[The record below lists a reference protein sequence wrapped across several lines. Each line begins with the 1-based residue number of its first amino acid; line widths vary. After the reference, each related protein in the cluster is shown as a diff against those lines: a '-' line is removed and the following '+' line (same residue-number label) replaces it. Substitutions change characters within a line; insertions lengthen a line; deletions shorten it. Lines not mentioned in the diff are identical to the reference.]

1 MQLRPSQIPP
11 EVSRITAVLEEAGF
25 EAWIVGGCVRDLLLG
40 RKPKDWDITTN
51 ANPQQIQG
59 LFENTFYTN
68 EFGTVGIVNEGI
80 EDESLRV
87 VEATPYRLEGKYSDA
102 RRPDSVEFSQHIED
116 DLKRRDFTVNALAY
130 SPLKDKLLDPYEG
143 IKDIGAGILR
153 AVGEP
158 GERFAEDALRIMRAV
173 RISAELGFDIE
184 AKTKTAMGECAAQ
197 LEKISKERI
206 RDEFMRILQSPKPMK
221 ALILSQ
227 NLGILRFMAPELEK
241 GIGIDQNQAHSFD
254 VWEHNLRSLQHAAD
268 KGWSFEVRLAALFH
282 DVGKPQSRRRS
293 EEKNDWTFHG
303 HEVVGARMTKKV
315 LENLKF
321 PGETIEK
328 VTTLVRWHMFF
339 SDPDKITRGYDSNPT
354 RVPNGPGSQFTI
366 VQPELQAKSEWTRHE
381 LTATLRGS
389 YLSYDSISSI
399 NRPSADLRV
408 NGRIDV
414 RRDTKVLFEA
424 RYLLGADYPGSP
436 NLSAGLAKLPISNT
450 LGATVGL
457 VQSFNRLELSLR
469 GSFDRTTY
477 RESELTD
484 GSTFSNHDRDYN
496 QFGGQV
502 RAGYEITP
510 GVKPFV
516 EFGAD
521 RRAHDLAIDR
531 SNEQRDSR
539 ATTPKVGT
547 SFEITRILT
556 GEVSVGY
563 VTRTYQDPNLAQ
575 LRGIVVDGSL
585 IWVATGL
592 TTATF
597 TARSSADESILA
609 GVSGALRRDVGL
621 QVDHAFRRWLV
632 GTFKVGAGFDEYVGL
647 GRSDRRTSLG
657 AALTYKFS
665 REFWLKGEVRQDW
678 LKSNLPNTDNSA
690 TTFLLGVRLQR

>member
-339 SDPDKITRGYDSNPT
+339 SDPDKITLSAVRRIISNVGRESIGDLIKLRMCDRIGTGRPKEQPFRLRKYQAMIEQALRDPISVGMLAVDGADVIRVTGEKPGPRIGWLLHALLEEVLEEPGRNT
-354 RVPNGPGSQFTI
+354 RDYLEARLG
-366 VQPELQAKSEWTRHE
+366 ELQ
-381 LTATLRGS
+381 
-389 YLSYDSISSI
+389 
-399 NRPSADLRV
+399 
-408 NGRIDV
+408 
-414 RRDTKVLFEA
+414 
-424 RYLLGADYPGSP
+424 
-436 NLSAGLAKLPISNT
+436 KLPDEELKT
-450 LGATVGL
+450 LGQEGKEKKEQAEEVDIT
-457 VQSFNRLELSLR
+457 
-469 GSFDRTTY
+469 
-477 RESELTD
+477 
-484 GSTFSNHDRDYN
+484 
-496 QFGGQV
+496 
-502 RAGYEITP
+502 EIN
-510 GVKPFV
+510 KKYFV
-516 EFGAD
+516 
-521 RRAHDLAIDR
+521 
-531 SNEQRDSR
+531 N
-539 ATTPKVGT
+539 
-547 SFEITRILT
+547 
-556 GEVSVGY
+556 
-563 VTRTYQDPNLAQ
+563 
-575 LRGIVVDGSL
+575 
-585 IWVATGL
+585 
-592 TTATF
+592 
-597 TARSSADESILA
+597 
-609 GVSGALRRDVGL
+609 
-621 QVDHAFRRWLV
+621 
-632 GTFKVGAGFDEYVGL
+632 
-647 GRSDRRTSLG
+647 
-657 AALTYKFS
+657 
-665 REFWLKGEVRQDW
+665 
-678 LKSNLPNTDNSA
+678 
-690 TTFLLGVRLQR
+690 